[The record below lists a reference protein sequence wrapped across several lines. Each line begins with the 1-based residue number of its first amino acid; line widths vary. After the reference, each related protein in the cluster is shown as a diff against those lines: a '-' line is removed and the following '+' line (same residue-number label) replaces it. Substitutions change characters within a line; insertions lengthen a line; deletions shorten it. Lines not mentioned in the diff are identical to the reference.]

1 MKRLL
6 ASIALSVGLM
16 TSAGAETLTLQYPA
30 NPSGGGTAFWGDT
43 FMSTLNPYLEK
54 YGHTLVPRYLAGQ
67 RGKKSLK
74 EYAENG
80 VNDPS
85 VLVIA
90 HGGNGEAFLLE
101 DVGGFDYR
109 KYTPVVL
116 MNTNIWVSINEGVD
130 YKNDVVRFPA
140 TGGTGFAADMIAI
153 GLMMC
158 GPEQSATK
166 EAFVACTSERL
177 RFIPGFKSGGDRRA
191 AFNATQLDATRDT
204 PQSSQMGYGD
214 RYAAGEARVWF
225 AHGIVSTQGGVTADP
240 NAPAGA
246 QSFPEVYEASWGVA
260 PSGEVYDAYVAFQG
274 YRDGFQKTVWTAKN
288 SPYSEDLQNAVSD
301 MLNDPEAVANLNEKL
316 GEFPWLAGDEVQA
329 HSDYLFGL
337 LTQQRLDTLVFLAKN
352 VFNYQD
358 AYVKQELL
366 D

>member
-1 MKRLL
+1 MKRFL
-6 ASIALSVGLM
+6 ASIVLSFGLI
-16 TSAGAETLTLQYPA
+16 TSASAETLTLQYPA

-74 EYAENG
+74 EYATNG
-80 VNDPS
+80 VNDPT

-109 KYTPVVL
+109 NYQPVVL

-191 AFNATQLDATRDT
+191 AFNAGQLDATRDT
-204 PQSSQMGYGD
+204 PQSSQKGYGD

-225 AHGIVSTQGGVTADP
+225 AHGIVSTNGGVTADP
-240 NAPAGA
+240 NAPEGT

-288 SPYSEDLQNAVSD
+288 SPYIEDIQRALLD
-301 MLNDPEAVANLNEKL
+301 MANDPAAVENLNKKL
-316 GEFPWLAGDEVQA
+316 GEFPWLIGDNVEA
-329 HSDYLFGL
+329 HSDYLFSL
-337 LTQQRLDTLVFLAKN
+337 LTQKRLDTLVFLAKN
-352 VFNYQD
+352 VFNYKD
-358 AYVKQELL
+358 AYIKQELL

>member
-1 MKRLL
+1 MKKLL
-6 ASIALSVGLM
+6 STLFVSAALA
-16 TSAGAETLTLQYPA
+16 TSAVADTLTLQYPD
-30 NPSGGGTAFWGDT
+30 NPGKGGTAFWGDT
-43 FMSTLNPYLEK
+43 LMSTLNPYLEK

-74 EYAENG
+74 EYAANG
-80 VNDPS
+80 AEDPT

-109 KYTPVVL
+109 KYDPVVV
-116 MNTNIWVSINEGVD
+116 MNTNIWVSINKDVD

-166 EAFVACTSERL
+166 ELFVACTSERL

-204 PQSSQMGYGD
+204 PQSSMMGYGD
-214 RYAAGEARVWF
+214 RYASGEARVWF
-225 AHGIVSTQGGVTADP
+225 AHGIVSTQGGVSADP
-240 NAPAGA
+240 NAPQDA

-288 SPYSEDLQNAVSD
+288 SPYAEDIRRALID
-301 MLNDPEAVANLNEKL
+301 MANDPQAVANLNNKL
-316 GEFPWLAGDEVQA
+316 GEFPWLIGDEVAA
-329 HSDYLFGL
+329 HSDYLFSL
-337 LTQQRLDTLVFLAKN
+337 LTRDRLETLVFLAKN

-358 AYVKQELL
+358 AYVKEELL
-366 D
+366 K